1 MFTEGFVSI
10 LLEASLTGAGLI
22 LAIYALISSILDKII
37 KVRKELIAEKKEQ
50 FDSFAEKIKTERSA
64 ANMKQLNKLNDALK
78 ELIPFPNFL
87 GVGVVLVFMLY
98 LFVSFFAFQWFTQ
111 PIDMKSLVTE
121 DFMAVFFLLA
131 TGGFFIVG
139 VYTITEVARTM
150 RHEWKELEEEKKKA
164 GSATSEQ
171 MERIEKFIKELNE
184 KEDRRVYG

>member
-1 MFTEGFVSI
+1 
-10 LLEASLTGAGLI
+10 
-22 LAIYALISSILDKII
+22 
-37 KVRKELIAEKKEQ
+37 
-50 FDSFAEKIKTERSA
+50 
-64 ANMKQLNKLNDALK
+64 MKQLNKLNDALK